1 MADPA
6 SSPTVRRPDKGLPTL
21 ATELWELVVSYLKQ
35 ETLEPIKGLGKF
47 IAFGVVGAL
56 LLAIGLV
63 MMAVAVLR
71 TLQVET
77 RPHWSGHL
85 SWLPYVVTIVAVGAV
100 ALVVASRIGVERR
113 KKGQ

>member
-6 SSPTVRRPDKGLPTL
+6 SSPTVRHSQKSLPTL
-21 ATELWELVVSYLKQ
+21 ATELWELIVSYLKQ

-47 IAFGVVGAL
+47 VAYGLVGSL

-63 MMAVAVLR
+63 MMAIAVLR
-71 TLQVET
+71 VVQVET
-77 RPHWSGHL
+77 RPHWGGHL

-100 ALVVASRIGVERR
+100 ALLVASRIGVER
-113 KKGQ
+113 KKGR